1 MQPTTTTADNLFS
14 LWIHT
19 IDTQLSGWQHP
30 HLWLVRKLWRWRR
43 LDRAPPLLLIFSPTN
58 KVPSPSTSLPALEK
72 QLAKSQI
79 NEMSKFEN
87 FQLELIIGGA
97 DTTRRGPS

>member
-1 MQPTTTTADNLFS
+1 M
-14 LWIHT
+14 
-19 IDTQLSGWQHP
+19 
-30 HLWLVRKLWRWRR
+30 
-43 LDRAPPLLLIFSPTN
+43 
-58 KVPSPSTSLPALEK
+58 TSLPSLEK

-97 DTTRRGPS
+97 DTTRGWRPHEMLAESNSCMRRRGAQAAAVCLSRVVELREGELVSTTYCRVVEG

>member
-1 MQPTTTTADNLFS
+1 M
-14 LWIHT
+14 
-19 IDTQLSGWQHP
+19 
-30 HLWLVRKLWRWRR
+30 VRKLRRWGR
-43 LDRAPPLLLIFSPTN
+43 LDRAPALLLIFPPN
-58 KVPSPSTSLPALEK
+58 KVLRPSTSLPALEK